1 MRLLTQPFVNIG
13 NIIKEEFIMNDYELS
28 ALEGKDLYCEQ
39 CGKYISLN
47 EYIDNEGLCNICAK
61 EID

>member
-1 MRLLTQPFVNIG
+1 
-13 NIIKEEFIMNDYELS
+13 MNDYELS

-61 EID
+61 EIGFLIDQLL